1 MATTKEFGADA
12 DDARSS
18 TFSLTE
24 EDHTLANSLRFVL
37 NKERSSADRFFTD
50 GAQHYLPR
58 VSFCGYSVPH
68 PSENRVNIR
77 VQTTGLPARDV
88 LKDALQD
95 LMGLSDHVRVTFEKA
110 VEEHKTTQGMKEMSM
125 GTSAKSGITHQTA
138 SSTKSQQEP

>member
-1 MATTKEFGADA
+1 MATTKEFGGDG
-12 DDARSS
+12 DEARSS

-37 NKERSSADRFFTD
+37 NKD
-50 GAQHYLPR
+50 PR

-77 VQTTGLPARDV
+77 VQTTGSPARDV

-95 LMGLSDHVRVTFEKA
+95 LMALSDHVRITFEKA
-110 VEEHKTTQGMKEMSM
+110 VDEHKASQSMREMSV
-125 GTSAKSGITHQTA
+125 GTSAKSGVTQKTA
-138 SSTKSQQEP
+138 SSMRSE

>member
-37 NKERSSADRFFTD
+37 NKD
-50 GAQHYLPR
+50 PR

-110 VEEHKTTQGMKEMSM
+110 VEEHKATQGMLEMSV

-138 SSTKSQQEP
+138 SSTKSQQEQ